1 MIKKKAVTE
10 KLKRVG
16 IKKLKF
22 MNCDCVIEWLTFL
35 LTLVGFY
42 FTYIQIKRSVKEKSI
57 SNFIEIKNQL
67 RVYDSIYFQ
76 LLPGSDEDI
85 SNFENGYIFSYLGL
99 FEIVNKMIKNKLLS
113 KEEYKTFFQYRVIL
127 IFRNQYLRD
136 IITQNEYDWKD
147 LIELNSIK

>member
-1 MIKKKAVTE
+1 
-10 KLKRVG
+10 
-16 IKKLKF
+16 

-57 SNFIEIKNQL
+57 SNVIEIKNQL

-85 SNFENGYIFSYLGL
+85 SNFDKGFIFSYLGL

-127 IFRNQYLRD
+127 IFTNQYLRD